1 MTDSGLR
8 PALIKKMIILL
19 VPVMAGWE
27 SGIFPVTG
35 APALRLHCRN
45 PAGSKEESR
54 ARGPLARVGFA
65 FPRHEGNLFT
75 IRVYI

>member
-27 SGIFPVTG
+27 SGISPVKG
-35 APALRLHCRN
+35 APALHLHCRN
-45 PAGSKEESR
+45 PVGSKEDSQ
-54 ARGPLARVGFA
+54 ARGPPAQVGIA